1 VDLNRIKGKQ
11 SLSQL
16 HLPPRFEEKRLAHS
30 TGGCVL
36 FDALDEAA
44 RLLCF
49 VAALAVLGGCER
61 DESSVIDSA
70 GTPPILLQ
78 LSLSPSTVNTDS
90 INIGSSRKPEDV
102 LPISVSV
109 TAQLDPATM
118 SRIAAVRY
126 ALTNSDGTASIAS
139 GELLDNG
146 QGVDVSKGDGFY
158 SGTVTF
164 QIKRVEVGAYR
175 ILVDAEADNG
185 FESNTIV
192 APLFVYRGNRPPTLS
207 ILQAADTV
215 RLGNQSQQLTLRVS
229 ADDPDGLADIIRV
242 ILNSSKP
249 DGSPSSGN
257 PFQLFDDGSAADHGD
272 ERAGD
277 GIYSLIVTLPPATQT
292 GTYRFE
298 FQAFDRSNEGSN
310 IVIHRITIKQ

>member
-1 VDLNRIKGKQ
+1 M
-11 SLSQL
+11 
-16 HLPPRFEEKRLAHS
+16 
-30 TGGCVL
+30 L
-36 FDALDEAA
+36 FSGFDGAA

-49 VAALAVLGGCER
+49 VAALAALGGCER
-61 DESSVIDSA
+61 NESSVVDSA

-90 INIGSSRKPEDV
+90 INVGGSRKPEDV

-109 TAQLDPATM
+109 TAQLNPATM
-118 SRIAAVRY
+118 SRVAAVRY
-126 ALTNSDGTASIAS
+126 VLTNSDGTASVAS

-146 QGVDVSKGDGFY
+146 QGVDVSKGDSVY
-158 SGTVTF
+158 SGKVTF
-164 QIKRVEVGAYR
+164 QIKRVEVGTYR
-175 ILVDAEADNG
+175 VLVNAEGDNG

-215 RLGNQSQQLTLRVS
+215 QLGNQSQQLTLRVS
-229 ADDPDGLADIIRV
+229 ADDPDGLADISRV
-242 ILNSSKP
+242 IFNSFKP

-257 PFQLFDDGSAADHGD
+257 PFQMFDDGSAAGHGD

-298 FQAFDRSNEGSN
+298 FQAFDRSNEGGN